1 MLQSVTDCKMSHILR
16 QPLCKDAVWIENVRM
31 LQLIPVSISVS
42 VTERAQATHTS
53 KRNEE
58 KVKRL

>member
-1 MLQSVTDCKMSHILR
+1 MSHILR
-16 QPLCKDAVWIENVRM
+16 RPLCKDAVWIENVRM

-42 VTERAQATHTS
+42 ATERAQATHTS